1 MMKNTSYKS
10 VESKRFLVN
19 EIPGFSCGRAWIELD
34 GAALRYNVSSLT
46 AELPEHCELMPA
58 VKAEAYGHGAVL
70 ISKELNQIGVQ
81 AFCVAGVAEGV
92 QLRKH
97 KIKGEIL
104 VLGYTHPEDFHLLSQ
119 YHLAQTVVDYPYA
132 CLLNEYGKTISVH
145 IGIDTGM
152 HRLGERLENMDQ
164 IYEIFEMENL
174 RIEGMFTHLSADDTM
189 TPEDQEFTNAQ
200 IHDFYEV
207 VEKLK
212 EQGYPCPKL
221 HLQASYG
228 IVNYPDT
235 AEDYARV
242 GIALYGV
249 LSTREDTEN
258 CRIPLKPVLSL
269 KVRVASVRNVHP
281 GEAVGYGRQFIA
293 DHEMKIATLAIGYAD
308 GLPRTLSNGVGEAL
322 VKGYRVPIIGRIC
335 MDQTM
340 IDVTDIP
347 DVQSGDIAVIIG
359 TSGEEE
365 ITACDIAE
373 QTGTITNEVLS
384 RLGSRLERM
393 WV

>member
-152 HRLGERLENMDQ
+152 HRLGERWENMDQ

-293 DHEMKIATLAIGYAD
+293 NHEMKIATLAIGYAD

>member
-1 MMKNTSYKS
+1 MMKNMSYQG

-19 EIPGFSCGRAWIELD
+19 KIPGFSCGRAWIELD
-34 GAALRYNVSSLT
+34 GAALRYNVSSL
-46 AELPEHCELMPA
+46 AEELPEHCELMPA
-58 VKAEAYGHGAVL
+58 VKAEAYGHGGVL
-70 ISKELNQIGVQ
+70 ISKELNQIGIQ
-81 AFCVAGVAEGV
+81 AFCVAAVSEGV
-92 QLRKH
+92 ELRKN

-104 VLGYTHPEDFHLLSQ
+104 VLGYTHPEDFPLLTQ
-119 YHLAQTVVDYPYA
+119 YRLTQTVVDYPYA
-132 CLLNEYGKTISVH
+132 SLLNNYGKELPVH

-152 HRLGERLENMDQ
+152 HRLGLQSENMEQ
-164 IYEIFEMENL
+164 IYDIFGMENL
-174 RIEGMFTHLSADDTM
+174 KVEGMFTHLSADDTM
-189 TPEDQEFTNAQ
+189 SEEDQEFTHRQ

-212 EQGYPCPKL
+212 DRGYPVPKL

-228 IVNYPDT
+228 IVNYPDA

-249 LSTREDTEN
+249 LSTREDTEA

-269 KVRVASVRNVHP
+269 KVRVASVRSVHA
-281 GEAVGYGRQFIA
+281 GESVGYGLQYVA

-308 GLPRTLSNGVGEAL
+308 GLPRALSYGVGEVL
-322 VKGYRVPIIGRIC
+322 IKGCRTPIIGRIC

-340 IDVTDIP
+340 VEVTDIP

-373 QTGTITNEVLS
+373 QTGTISNEVLS

>member
-10 VESKRFLVN
+10 VESKRFFVN
-19 EIPGFSCGRAWIELD
+19 EISDFSCGRAWIELD

-81 AFCVAGVAEGV
+81 AFCVAAVAEGV

-119 YHLAQTVVDYPYA
+119 YHLTQTVVDYPYA

-152 HRLGERLENMDQ
+152 HRLGERWENMEQ

-249 LSTREDTEN
+249 LSTKEDTES

-269 KVRVASVRNVHP
+269 KVRVASVRSVHP

-340 IDVTDIP
+340 IDVTEVP

-373 QTGTITNEVLS
+373 QTGTITNEILS

>member
-1 MMKNTSYKS
+1 MMKNASYKS

-19 EIPGFSCGRAWIELD
+19 EIPDFSCGRAWIELD

-70 ISKELNQIGVQ
+70 ISRELNQIGIH
-81 AFCVAGVAEGV
+81 AFCVAAVAEGV
-92 QLRKH
+92 QLRKK

-104 VLGYTHPEDFHLLSQ
+104 VLGYTHPQDFHLLSQ
-119 YHLAQTVVDYPYA
+119 YHLTQTVVDYPYA
-132 CLLNEYGKTISVH
+132 CLLNAYGKPLAVH

-152 HRLGERLENMDQ
+152 HRLGERWENMEQ

-174 RIEGMFTHLSADDTM
+174 RIKGMFTHLSADDTM
-189 TPEDQEFTNAQ
+189 SPEDQEFTNAQ
-200 IHDFYEV
+200 IRDFYEV
-207 VEKLK
+207 VDKLK

-249 LSTREDTEN
+249 LSTREDTEV

-269 KVRVASVRNVHP
+269 KVRVASVRSVYP

-308 GLPRTLSNGVGEAL
+308 GLPRTLSNGVGEVL
-322 VKGYRVPIIGRIC
+322 VKGYRAPIIGRIC

-340 IDVTDIP
+340 IDVSDIP
-347 DVQSGDIAVIIG
+347 DVQAGDIAVIIG

>member
-1 MMKNTSYKS
+1 MKNVSYKS

-19 EIPGFSCGRAWIELD
+19 EIPEFSCGRAWIELD
-34 GAALRYNVSSLT
+34 GAALRYNISSLA

-70 ISKELNQIGVQ
+70 ISKELNQIGIQ
-81 AFCVAGVAEGV
+81 AFCVAAVAEGV
-92 QLRKH
+92 QLRKN

-104 VLGYTHPEDFHLLSQ
+104 VLGYTHPEDFHLLCQ
-119 YHLAQTVVDYPYA
+119 YHLTQTVVDYPYA

-152 HRLGERLENMDQ
+152 HRLGEPWENMEQ

-189 TPEDQEFTNAQ
+189 SPEDQEFTNAQ
-200 IHDFYEV
+200 IHDFYQV
-207 VEKLK
+207 VGKLK

-249 LSTREDTEN
+249 LSTREDTEA

-269 KVRVASVRNVHP
+269 KVRVASVRNVHS

-293 DHEMKIATLAIGYAD
+293 EHEMKIATLAIGYAD
-308 GLPRTLSNGVGEAL
+308 GLPRTLSNGVGEVL

-340 IDVTDIP
+340 IDVTGIP
-347 DVQSGDIAVIIG
+347 DVQAGDIAVIIG

-373 QTGTITNEVLS
+373 QTGTISNEILS
-384 RLGSRLERM
+384 RLGSRLERI

>member
-70 ISKELNQIGVQ
+70 ISKELNQIGVR
-81 AFCVAGVAEGV
+81 AFCVAAVAEGV
-92 QLRKH
+92 QLRKQ

-152 HRLGERLENMDQ
+152 HRLGERWENMEQ

-249 LSTREDTEN
+249 LSTREDTES

-269 KVRVASVRNVHP
+269 KVRIASVRSVHP

-322 VKGYRVPIIGRIC
+322 VKGYRVPIVGRIC

-373 QTGTITNEVLS
+373 QTGTISNEVLS

>member
-70 ISKELNQIGVQ
+70 ISKELNQIGVR
-81 AFCVAGVAEGV
+81 AFCVAAVAEGV
-92 QLRKH
+92 QLRKQ

-119 YHLAQTVVDYPYA
+119 YNLAQTVVDYPYA

-152 HRLGERLENMDQ
+152 HRLGERWENMEQ

-249 LSTREDTEN
+249 LSTREDTES

-269 KVRVASVRNVHP
+269 KVRIASVRSVHP

-322 VKGYRVPIIGRIC
+322 VKGYRVPIVGRIC

-373 QTGTITNEVLS
+373 QTGTISNEVLS